1 MSRTAFVQRYA
12 KWCKQHRYQARA
24 GRAEEIY
31 EHSQDL
37 IAMLPKDAIT
47 KLLVRQAIDA
57 LNAVSA
63 TLERLKA
70 EMLKPASQLPEL
82 PVVMSMHGVGDSLAP
97 QLIAEIGDV
106 TRFVHHSAITSFAV
120 IDFQ

>member
-1 MSRTAFVQRYA
+1 MNIS
-12 KWCKQHRYQARA
+12 K
-24 GRAEEIY
+24 
-31 EHSQDL
+31 DL
-37 IAMLPKDAIT
+37 IAMLSKDAMT

-57 LNAVSA
+57 LNAASA

>member
-1 MSRTAFVQRYA
+1 MNIS
-12 KWCKQHRYQARA
+12 K
-24 GRAEEIY
+24 
-31 EHSQDL
+31 DL

-63 TLERLKA
+63 TLE
-70 EMLKPASQLPEL
+70 QL